1 VILRFLSGKYESAEF
16 PVKGSAIRIGRDPDF
31 DMVLVDDA
39 VSQAHARISIDG
51 NTIWVEDLGSA
62 TGTFVN
68 GQRIDRVALSPGDR
82 IAIGG
87 SVMELQT

>member
-16 PVKGSAIRIGRDPDF
+16 PVEGTAIRIGRDPDF

-39 VSQAHARISIDG
+39 VSQAHARISIEG
-51 NTIWVEDLGSA
+51 GVVWVEDLGSS

-68 GQRIDRVALSPGDR
+68 GQRIDRVKLSPGDR
-82 IAIGG
+82 VAIGG
-87 SVMELQT
+87 SIMELQD